1 MIMRVPNVGSQYLMG
16 FLDRNKN
23 YFDGGNNLPFAILV
37 HSHLGLEWG
46 ATAAGR
52 FYHEEDDEGGGE
64 RQRHFNPR
72 QANIIVCD
80 EDPTVSLVEE
90 VKLCEENGWEALPL
104 AAKELT
110 RLFPELWAT
119 GKAAEDWFE
128 E

>member
-1 MIMRVPNVGSQYLMG
+1 MAAYCS
-16 FLDRNKN
+16 
-23 YFDGGNNLPFAILV
+23 PFAILV

-90 VKLCEENGWEALPL
+90 VKLCRGERVGGPPFGGKGTDPPIPGAVVNKEGGRGLVEEEPAKPL
-104 AAKELT
+104 YIYN
-110 RLFPELWAT
+110 
-119 GKAAEDWFE
+119 
-128 E
+128 